1 MDAPLDLI
9 QNILPGTVALAVRV
23 REGHRSI
30 PILGEERMGSGAV
43 VDSLGYIL
51 TVNHVVLGAE
61 EITVGLTDGRTLEAR
76 VAAQDY
82 DTGLALLRLEKAG
95 LTTLRMGSSLDLTL
109 GDPVFAVG
117 STGQAERRGSG
128 GLVTYLGEFDAEWE
142 YMLDRAIVST
152 AENPG
157 YGGGPLFDNRG
168 LMIGVVSLNLE
179 GIGQASL
186 AIPVEAYRLQRLEL
200 LEHGGIVSRPR
211 RAWLG
216 CYVESVEGGMLIS
229 GMVAGGPAE
238 VGGLKQGDRILE
250 VGFCSVSARRDF
262 YQELWKY
269 RAGERVTLTVRRGEE
284 RLKVSLRSGEREVF
298 FR

>member
-9 QNILPGTVALAVRV
+9 QDVLPGTVALAVRI
-23 REGHRSI
+23 RKGHRSI
-30 PILGEERMGSGAV
+30 PILGEERMGSGSV
-43 VDSLGYIL
+43 VDSHGYIL
-51 TVNHVVLGAE
+51 TVNYLVLGAK
-61 EITVGLTDGRTLEAR
+61 EITVGFTDGRTVQAGVVAR
-76 VAAQDY
+76 DY
-82 DTGLALLRLEKAG
+82 DSGLALLKVEEAPLAG
-95 LTTLRMGSSLDLTL
+95 LRMGSSLDLTL

-157 YGGGPLFDNRG
+157 YGGGPLFDSRG
-168 LMIGVVSLNLE
+168 LMVGVVSLSLE
-179 GIGQASL
+179 GVGRASL
-186 AIPVEAYRLQRLEL
+186 AIPVEVYQLQRLEL

-216 CYVESVEGGMLIS
+216 CYVASDEREVLFAGLIP
-229 GMVAGGPAE
+229 GGPAE
-238 VGGLKQGDRILE
+238 AGGLKQGDRIEE
-250 VGFCSVSARRDF
+250 VGFCSVSSRRDF
-262 YQELWKY
+262 YEELWKY
-269 RAGERVTLTVRRGEE
+269 RSGERVNLTIRRGEE
-284 RLKVSLRSGEREVF
+284 RLKVSLRGGDRETF

>member
-9 QNILPGTVALAVRV
+9 QDVLPGTVALAVRV
-23 REGHRSI
+23 RKGHRSI
-30 PILGEERMGSGAV
+30 AILGEERMGSGAV
-43 VDSLGYIL
+43 ADSRGYIL
-51 TVNHVVLGAE
+51 TANYLVLGAG
-61 EITVGLTDGRTLEAR
+61 EITVGLTDGRTVEAR
-76 VAAQDY
+76 VAARDY
-82 DTGLALLRLEKAG
+82 ESGLALLRVEEAAPAA
-95 LTTLRMGSSLDLTL
+95 LRIGSSLDLTL
-109 GDPVFAVG
+109 GDPVFAVA

-157 YGGGPLFDNRG
+157 YAGGPLFDNRG
-168 LMIGVVSLNLE
+168 LMVGIVSLNLG

-186 AIPVEAYRLQRLEL
+186 AIPAEAYQLQRLEL

-216 CYVESVEGGMLIS
+216 CYVQNDEGEVLIA
-229 GMVAGGPAE
+229 GLVPGGPAE

-250 VGFCSVSARRDF
+250 VGFCSVSGRRDF
-262 YQELWKY
+262 YEELWKY

-284 RLKVSLRSGEREVF
+284 RLKVSLQSGEREAF

>member
-9 QNILPGTVALAVRV
+9 QDILPGTVALAVRV

-82 DTGLALLRLEKAG
+82 DTGLALLRLEEAG

-168 LMIGVVSLNLE
+168 LMVGVVSLNLE

>member
-1 MDAPLDLI
+1 MDAPPDLI
-9 QNILPGTVALAVRV
+9 QDVLPGTVAVAVRI

-43 VDSLGYIL
+43 VDGRGYIL
-51 TVNHVVLGAE
+51 TVNYLVLGAE
-61 EITVGLTDGRTLEAR
+61 EITVGLTDGRTVEAG

-82 DTGLALLRLEKAG
+82 DSGLALLRVEEAG
-95 LTTLRMGSSLDLTL
+95 LLALRMGSSLDLTL

-157 YGGGPLFDNRG
+157 YGGGPLFDSRG
-168 LMIGVVSLNLE
+168 LMVGSVSLTLE
-179 GIGQASL
+179 GVGQASL
-186 AIPVEAYRLQRLEL
+186 AIPVEAYRLHRLEL
-200 LEHGGIVSRPR
+200 LEHGGIVSRPH

-216 CYVESVEGGMLIS
+216 CYVRGDEGEVLIS
-229 GMVAGGPAE
+229 GLVPGGPAE
-238 VGGLKQGDRILE
+238 VGGLKPGDRIRE
-250 VGFCSVSARRDF
+250 VGFCSVSGRRDL
-262 YQELWKY
+262 YEELWKY
-269 RAGERVTLTVRRGEE
+269 RAGEQVTLTIRREEE

>member
-9 QNILPGTVALAVRV
+9 QNILPGTDALAVRV

>member
-82 DTGLALLRLEKAG
+82 DTGLALLRLEEAG

-216 CYVESVEGGMLIS
+216 CYVETVEGGMLIS

>member
-9 QNILPGTVALAVRV
+9 QDVLPGTVALAVRV
-23 REGHRSI
+23 REGHRSV
-30 PILGEERMGSGAV
+30 PILGEERMGSGGV
-43 VDSLGYIL
+43 VDPRGYIL
-51 TVNHVVLGAE
+51 TVNYLVLGAG
-61 EITVGLTDGRTLEAR
+61 EITVGLTDGRTAAAG

-82 DTGLALLRLEKAG
+82 DSGLALLRVEGTALPA
-95 LTTLRMGSSLDLTL
+95 LRMGSSVDLTL
-109 GDPVFAVG
+109 GDSVFAVG
-117 STGQAERRGSG
+117 STGRAERRGSG

-168 LMIGVVSLNLE
+168 LMVGIVSLTLE

-186 AIPVEAYRLQRLEL
+186 AIPVEAYRLHRLEL
-200 LEHGGIVSRPR
+200 LEHGGIVSRPH

-216 CYVESVEGGMLIS
+216 CYVQSGEGEVLIS
-229 GMVAGGPAE
+229 GLVPGGPAE
-238 VGGLKQGDRILE
+238 VGGLKPGDRIRE
-250 VGFCSVSARRDF
+250 VGFCSVSGRRDF
-262 YQELWKY
+262 YEELWKY
-269 RAGERVTLTVRRGEE
+269 RAGERVTLTVRREDE
-284 RLKVSLRSGEREVF
+284 RLKVALPSGEREAF

>member
-9 QNILPGTVALAVRV
+9 QDVLPGTVALAVRV

-30 PILGEERMGSGAV
+30 PILGEERIGSGAV
-43 VDSLGYIL
+43 VDSRGYIL

-61 EITVGLTDGRTLEAR
+61 EITVGLTDGRTMEAR

-82 DTGLALLRLEKAG
+82 DSGLALLRLEEAG

-142 YMLDRAIVST
+142 YRLDRAIVST

-168 LMIGVVSLNLE
+168 LMVGVVSLNLE

-229 GMVAGGPAE
+229 GMVPGGPAE

-250 VGFCSVSARRDF
+250 VGFCSVGARRDF
-262 YQELWKY
+262 YEELWKY

-284 RLKVSLRSGEREVF
+284 RLQVSLRSGEREVF
-298 FR
+298 YR

>member
-9 QNILPGTVALAVRV
+9 QDILPGTVALAVRV

-43 VDSLGYIL
+43 VDSRGYIL

-168 LMIGVVSLNLE
+168 LMVGVVLLNLE

-186 AIPVEAYRLQRLEL
+186 AIPVEAYRLHRLEL

>member
-9 QNILPGTVALAVRV
+9 QEVLPGTVALAVRV

-30 PILGEERMGSGAV
+30 PILGEERMGSGGV
-43 VDSLGYIL
+43 VDPRGYIL
-51 TVNHVVLGAE
+51 TVNYLVLGAG
-61 EITVGLTDGRTLEAR
+61 EITVGLTDGRTAAAS

-82 DTGLALLRLEKAG
+82 DSGLALLRVEGAG
-95 LTTLRMGSSLDLTL
+95 LQALRMGSSVDLTL

-117 STGQAERRGSG
+117 STGRAERRGSG

-168 LMIGVVSLNLE
+168 LMVGIVSLTLE

-186 AIPVEAYRLQRLEL
+186 AIPVEAYRLHRLEF
-200 LEHGGIVSRPR
+200 LEHGGIVGRPH

-216 CYVESVEGGMLIS
+216 CYVQSDEGEVLIS
-229 GMVAGGPAE
+229 GLVPGGPAE
-238 VGGLKQGDRILE
+238 VGGLKPGDRIRE
-250 VGFCSVSARRDF
+250 VGFCTVSGRRDF
-262 YQELWKY
+262 YEELWKC
-269 RAGERVTLTVRRGEE
+269 RAGERVTLTVRREDE
-284 RLKVSLRSGEREVF
+284 RLKVTLRSGEREAF